1 MSLSQQI
8 SFQLLLQHCFYL
20 PAAMLHDIMVMDVN
34 PLETVRLQIECF
46 LLQVALVMMFCS
58 RNTKASEMTDEL

>member
-8 SFQLLLQHCFYL
+8 SFKLLLQHCFYL
-20 PAAMLHDIMVMDVN
+20 PAAMLHDIMVMDAN

-58 RNTKASEMTDEL
+58 RNRKASEMTDEL